1 MCGIS
6 GIISY
11 NLSENEIYHR
21 LDQMG
26 ALQAHRGPDDKK
38 EAAYPFGSGY
48 VGFGFRRLSI
58 LDLETGMQPIISPE
72 DKSAIICNGQIYNYL
87 ELKAEN
93 PEMPYL
99 TKGDIEVALN
109 MYRKYGFDFLNKING
124 MYAGALFDHLNSKII
139 LFRDRFGIK
148 PLYYTEWESS
158 FFFSSEIKPLLK
170 GSTRP
175 AEINHDKIETFF
187 KYRYVPGID
196 TMFNGIK
203 KLPPGSF
210 IEYDLNNKTYEI
222 KRYWEYRLDR
232 VKPDMGFDEASE
244 EFIRLFRDAV
254 KIRMRSDVEVGTL
267 ISGGIDS
274 SAVSSEAAVIKPDI
288 RLFSISFNE
297 DKYNELPLIKEYIKK
312 NENRFKKTRHHTGLC
327 GSEML
332 EKLPEIIKSIEEP
345 ISLGTIL
352 PTDQVCR
359 LAGERVKVVLT
370 GEGADEIFG
379 GYRKFLIETAASIY
393 HSLSI
398 PEQKGLEDI
407 YPELKTYMKIRSN
420 NPVERY
426 IQSESLF
433 TRDEL
438 RELTGKDH
446 VDDLFPSDATPYLS
460 GNEHPLNAAIAMETK
475 ARLPD
480 YVILRLDKL
489 SMRHSLE
496 ARTPFLDYRLAE
508 FAATL
513 PINFKVNL
521 ADNREKYICSN
532 SYARYSILDR
542 DTAFRKKQPFT
553 IPMADWLSDPSKL
566 PECIKEVMFGDMIK
580 KQGIIKSD
588 ILKRDINLISKENV
602 GPNTL
607 VSEADRVYAI
617 IIFTLWYDLFFS

>member
-11 NLSENEIYHR
+11 NLSQDEIYHR
-21 LDQMG
+21 LEQMG

-38 EAAYPFGSGY
+38 ETVYAFKSGF

-58 LDLETGMQPIISPE
+58 LDLETGMQPIVSQQ
-72 DKSAIICNGQIYNYL
+72 DQSAIICNGQVYNYL
-87 ELKAEN
+87 ELRATA
-93 PEMPYL
+93 PEMEYN

-109 MYRKYGFDFLNKING
+109 IYRKHGLDFLNMLNG
-124 MYAGALFDHLNSKII
+124 MYAGAVYDNINSRII

-148 PLYYTEWESS
+148 PLYYTEYEDS
-158 FFFSSEIKPLLK
+158 FFFSSEIKPLLQ

-175 AEINHDKIETFF
+175 AEINRNRIETFF
-187 KYRYVPGID
+187 KYRYVPGIY
-196 TMFNGIK
+196 TMFDGIK
-203 KLPPGSF
+203 KLPPGSYL
-210 IEYDLNNKTYEI
+210 EYNLESKKYEI

-232 VKPDMGFDEASE
+232 VVPHTGFDEASE

-254 KIRMRSDVEVGTL
+254 RIRMRSDVEVGTL
-267 ISGGIDS
+267 LSGGIDS
-274 SAVSSEAAVIKPDI
+274 SAVSSEATVTKPDI

-297 DKYNELPLIKEYIKK
+297 DKYNELPLINAFIKK
-312 NENRFKKTRHHTGLC
+312 NESRFRLTRHHTALC

-332 EKLPEIIKSIEEP
+332 KELPDIIKSIEEP

-359 LAGERVKVVLT
+359 MAGERVKVVLT

-379 GYRKFLIETAASIY
+379 GYRKFLIESAASVY

-398 PEQKGLEDI
+398 LEQKGLEEL
-407 YPELKTYMKIRSN
+407 YPELTTYMKIRSN

-433 TRDEL
+433 TGDEL
-438 RELTGKDH
+438 KELTGKDILN
-446 VDDLFPSDATPYLS
+446 DQFPDDATPYLR

-508 FAATL
+508 FAAGL
-513 PINFKVNL
+513 PVNYKVNL
-521 ADNREKYICSN
+521 ADNREKYICGN
-532 SYARYSILDR
+532 SFARYSILDR
-542 DTAFRKKQPFT
+542 DTALRKKQPFT
-553 IPMADWLSDPSKL
+553 IPMADWLSDPSRL
-566 PECIKEVMFGDMIK
+566 PECIKEVMFGDMVK
-580 KQGIIKSD
+580 KQGIINGDTLKKD
-588 ILKRDINLISKENV
+588 IALISKEKV
-602 GPNTL
+602 GPQTL